1 MKVQSELSRSGL
13 SEKCL
18 PSSFW
23 TIQKHSVSDDSIP
36 LVLLG
41 VELTLDQ
48 FAYLLLLIFHPTY
61 IRETDWRYRS
71 SHPFRRLSRRQSS
84 LLLRYPILAWSTGHR
99 PPL

>member
-61 IRETDWRYRS
+61 IRETDWRYAWRDLS
-71 SHPFRRLSRRQSS
+71 S
-84 LLLRYPILAWSTGHR
+84 
-99 PPL
+99 